1 MTTTEQGSGASDIGR
16 STIKIRKVTHWQ
28 PNFSLSGPGEPGT
41 YLFQLVLDNGA
52 SEVVLTVNVDDA
64 DNLFDWLTVGG
75 DIFFDMER
83 KALIFG
89 VRTLA

>member
-1 MTTTEQGSGASDIGR
+1 MSPTEQV
-16 STIKIRKVTHWQ
+16 IKVRKVTGWQ
-28 PNFSLSGPGEPGT
+28 PNWTENAPGEPGN
-41 YLFQLVLDNGA
+41 YVFQLILDQGAEEYVLRPD
-52 SEVVLTVNVDDA
+52 VDDA

-75 DIFFDMER
+75 EIFFDMER

>member
-1 MTTTEQGSGASDIGR
+1 MSTTEQV
-16 STIKIRKVTHWQ
+16 IKVRKVTGWQ
-28 PNFSLSGPGEPGT
+28 PNWTENAAGEPGN
-41 YLFQLVLDNGA
+41 YVFQLILDQGAEEYVLRPD
-52 SEVVLTVNVDDA
+52 VDDA

>member
-1 MTTTEQGSGASDIGR
+1 MSTTEQV
-16 STIKIRKVTHWQ
+16 IKVRKVTGWQ
-28 PNFSLSGPGEPGT
+28 PNWTENGPGEPGN
-41 YLFQLVLDNGA
+41 YVFQLILDQGAEEYVLRP
-52 SEVVLTVNVDDA
+52 EVDDA